1 MRMKI
6 TRAVVPSLFTVLN
19 IFCGFRSIVF
29 TAQGDFTLAAW
40 FVVLAGVFDVL
51 DGVMARITKSS
62 SDFGVEFDSLSDV
75 VSFGAAPSFLVYT
88 LHLYSQGGLGMLVSS
103 MPMVFGALRL
113 ARFNTQLVG
122 YDKDFFKGLPIPAS
136 ALTICAFVLTYQ
148 KGVPG
153 LTGVEGALFMPLIV
167 ILSLLMVSTVKYD
180 TLPKL
185 SGHAIRQHPWRF
197 TAAVVGLT
205 TIVVTKGA
213 ALFPFFLFYLATGP
227 IRTMVQF
234 IQHTLHP
241 SEKPG
246 EESDGEIT
254 SVDV

>member
-19 IFCGFRSIVF
+19 IFCGFRAIVY
-29 TAQGDFTLAAW
+29 TAQGDFTPAAW
-40 FVVLAGVFDVL
+40 FIVMAGVFDVL

-88 LHLYSQGGLGMLVSS
+88 LHLHSQGGVGMLVSA
-103 MPMVFGALRL
+103 MPMIFGALRL
-113 ARFNTQLVG
+113 ARFNSQLVS
-122 YDKDFFKGLPIPAS
+122 YDKDYFKGLPIPAS
-136 ALTICAFVLTYQ
+136 ALTICAFVMTYQ

-153 LTGVEGALFMPLIV
+153 LTGMEAVLLMPLIV
-167 ILSLLMVSTVKYD
+167 VLSLLMVSTIKYD
-180 TLPKL
+180 TFPKF
-185 SGHAIRQHPWRF
+185 SGHAIRQHPLRF
-197 TAAVVGLT
+197 TFSIIGATA
-205 TIVVTKGA
+205 IVVTKGA

-227 IRTMVQF
+227 ARTVVHF
-234 IQHTLHP
+234 IQHSLHP

-246 EESDGEIT
+246 EESDSEIT